1 MAGDQAYEGPDHGWV
16 PPAELDG
23 FRVVRQLGRG
33 GMGTVYLGHDDMLE
47 RPVALKF
54 LASADPQLAARDRF
68 LIEARA
74 IARLQHPNVV
84 GIYRVGEVL
93 GRPYLAYELI
103 SGRSL
108 DELPRPVPWAR
119 ALELVL
125 GVARGLSA
133 AHRRDVL
140 HRDIKPATVMLSDT
154 GEIKLLDFGL
164 AKLLDGG
171 RRPDGGGSG
180 ASSLVDVVLHEALD
194 ASATQRAGLA
204 TRRIAHGSGA
214 RGPGA
219 AGSLT
224 ATGALMGTPLYM
236 APELWRGEPATVQSD
251 VYALGLLLYELL
263 VGRLPHEGLRAAE
276 LADLVQTHDPAPI
289 RSLCPTVPQ
298 VLADVVDRAIRRRRE
313 ERFQSAQDMRDA
325 LEAIQSV
332 YYPFGNPFSGPSGG
346 AAEPAACATSGSALA
361 GTDDALQ
368 ITASFTRIAPRA
380 DEFCARVYERLFA
393 DHPELRPLFPADME
407 AQRRKL
413 LGALVAIVDNL
424 ARPERIV
431 PLLEDLG
438 RRHAAYGVE
447 PASLDAVGTALIGAI
462 GEFDAGLDDAIRAAW
477 LRAYT
482 RIAEAMQRGLA
493 AERVTVPPD
502 AGDAP
507 EARRDA
513 MLTRYARSGDV
524 GLAYQVIGQ
533 GAIELVLVTG
543 WLTHLE
549 AGWQWPPLA
558 RFLRS
563 LGAIGRLIVYDGR
576 GTGLS
581 DAGPRDTLLED
592 RAADLRAVLD
602 AAGAER
608 AVVIG
613 LGDGAATA
621 ALFAAT
627 HPERTRALI
636 LYGADARATAGDGHL
651 YGRSPA
657 EHDELVARIRSAW
670 GEPLFVDRLAPSLVR
685 DEAFRRFW
693 ARYLRM
699 AAGPGAAVAH
709 HRASAASDVRAVLP
723 AIRVP
728 ALVLHRER
736 DAAVPT
742 AAGRAVAARIPG
754 ASFVELP
761 GGDHLPFAGDAA
773 AFADAVR
780 RFVSQRTGPV
790 DPTSV
795 LAAVVAFAERGP
807 PVGDAVRLA
816 CEREVARF
824 RGIELAGPGD
834 GRAAA
839 MFDGPGRALRF
850 ARTVIAR
857 ARAGRSARR
866 GDQLRRVPVRRRRH
880 RRQRDPGRA
889 ADRRAGRGGRDPG
902 ERRRARAA
910 RRTHPADRA
919 RGAAGARRADVRG
932 GERARLTALSRED
945 RSWAR
950 RTRPGPD
957 RRPPSSSGDTART
970 GS

>member
-1 MAGDQAYEGPDHGWV
+1 MSVDQAPEASDQGWV
-16 PPAELDG
+16 PPAEIDG

-33 GMGTVYLGHDDMLE
+33 GMGTVYLGHDDVLE

-103 SGRSL
+103 TGRSL
-108 DELPRPVPWAR
+108 DELPKPVPWAR

-140 HRDIKPATVMLSDT
+140 HRDIKPANVMLSDT
-154 GEIKLLDFGL
+154 GEVKLLDFGL

-171 RRPDGGGSG
+171 QRPDGSSA
-180 ASSLVDVVLHEALD
+180 ASSLVGIVLADLLD
-194 ASATQRAGLA
+194 GSATQGGQA

-214 RGPGA
+214 RGAGG

-251 VYALGLLLYELL
+251 VYALGLLLHELL
-263 VGRLPHEGLRAAE
+263 TGGLPHEGLRAAE
-276 LADLVQTHDPAPI
+276 LAEIVQIHDPAPV
-289 RSLCPTVPQ
+289 RSRCPAVPQ
-298 VLADVVDRAIRRRRE
+298 ALADVVDRAIRRHRA

-332 YYPFGNPFSGPSGG
+332 YYPFGYPFGGG
-346 AAEPAACATSGSALA
+346 ADRAAAGVADPAGPTPGTALTA
-361 GTDDALQ
+361 SDDALH

-380 DEFCARVYERLFA
+380 DELTARVYERLFA
-393 DHPELRPLFPADME
+393 DHPELRPLFPADLE

-413 LGALVAIVDNL
+413 LGALIAIVDNL
-424 ARPERIV
+424 SRPERLV
-431 PLLEDLG
+431 ALLEDLG

-447 PASLDAVGTALIGAI
+447 PENFDAVGSALIAAI
-462 GEFDAGLDDAIRAAW
+462 DDLDPQIDDAVRAAW

-482 RIAEAMQRGLA
+482 RIAQAMQRGLA
-493 AERVTVPPD
+493 AERVTMPPD
-502 AGDAP
+502 GGDP
-507 EARRDA
+507 REARRDA
-513 MLTRYARSGDV
+513 IVTRYARSGEI

-533 GAIELVLVTG
+533 GAIDLVVVTG

-549 AGWQWPPLA
+549 SGWQWPPLA

-563 LGAIGRLIVYDGR
+563 LGALGRLIVYDAR

-627 HPERTRALI
+627 HPERTRAVI
-636 LYGADARATAGDGHL
+636 LYGASARGTAGDGYPH
-651 YGRSPA
+651 GPSA
-657 EHDELVARIRSAW
+657 ADHDERIARMRSAW
-670 GEPLFVDRLAPSLVR
+670 GEPLFLDRLAPSLVR
-685 DEAFRRFW
+685 DEPFRRFW
-693 ARYLRM
+693 ARHLRM
-699 AAGPGAAVAH
+699 AAAPGAAIAH
-709 HRASAASDVRAVLP
+709 YRAGAASDVRAVLP

-736 DAAVPT
+736 DAAVPI
-742 AAGRAVAARIPG
+742 AAGRAVAAQIPG
-754 ASFVELP
+754 ASFVELA
-761 GGDHLPFAGDAA
+761 GGDHLPFAGDIAA
-773 AFADAVR
+773 LADAVR
-780 RFVSQRTGPV
+780 RFMAQRTGPV

-795 LAAVVAFAERGP
+795 LAAVVAFAERGA
-807 PVGDAVRLA
+807 PVDDALRLG

-824 RGIELAGPGD
+824 RGIELMGPSD
-834 GRAAA
+834 GCAAA
-839 MFDGPGRALRF
+839 MFDGPGRAVRF
-850 ARTVIAR
+850 ARAVLAR
-857 ARAGRSARR
+857 ARGLGVSLGAGVSFDVCRFGDADIDGSAV
-866 GDQLRRVPVRRRRH
+866 QLAPAIAA
-880 RRQRDPGRA
+880 QARDGEILVSDGARA
-889 ADRRAGRGGRDPG
+889 LLG
-902 ERRRARAA
+902 ER
-910 RRTHPADRA
+910 TPLVA
-919 RGAAGARRADVRG
+919 RGPLPGHDAQIY
-932 GERARLTALSRED
+932 ALASEP
-945 RSWAR
+945 
-950 RTRPGPD
+950 T
-957 RRPPSSSGDTART
+957 
-970 GS
+970 